1 MVMLMI
7 CAHCDQDVP
16 PMDPADSRS
25 GHRVCGGCR
34 QIICASE
41 PDCEEQEGQL

>member
-1 MVMLMI
+1 MVTRI
-7 CAHCDQDVP
+7 VCSHCDEEVP

-41 PDCEEQEGQL
+41 PDCEEQEG